1 MDFRK
6 YPKSK
11 QGGIWKNQNAKSE
24 KDPGYKG
31 HIVIT
36 EEMLKTLVVLM
47 RNRAWPQDGEKADL
61 GPRIGLSAWLNTSKA
76 GEKYFNVASSVYYD
90 PQYNHLFEEGAEQQA
105 APAIPEE
112 KAEEDEDFPF

>member
-1 MDFRK
+1 MDFRE

-47 RNRAWPQDGEKADL
+47 RNR
-61 GPRIGLSAWLNTSKA
+61 AWLNTSKA